1 MLNNV
6 LFPTLISS
14 MFRNPTNMDIIFNEN
29 SKEYFIKFIAKE
41 LKDVFFYLFDLFKKN
56 KKKKDRIIIGF

>member
-1 MLNNV
+1 MLNIV

-14 MFRNPTNMDIIFNEN
+14 MFRNPANMEIIFNEN

-41 LKDVFFYLFDLFKKN
+41 LKDVFINYLFFFL
-56 KKKKDRIIIGF
+56 I

>member
-1 MLNNV
+1 MLNIV

-14 MFRNPTNMDIIFNEN
+14 MFRNPANMEIIFNEN

-41 LKDVFFYLFDLFKKN
+41 LKDVFINYLFFFLSKLKN
-56 KKKKDRIIIGF
+56 KK